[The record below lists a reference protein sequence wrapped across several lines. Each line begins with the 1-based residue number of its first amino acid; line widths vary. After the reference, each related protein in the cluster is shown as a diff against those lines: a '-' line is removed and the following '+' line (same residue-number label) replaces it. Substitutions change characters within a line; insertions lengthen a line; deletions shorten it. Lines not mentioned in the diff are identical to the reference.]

1 MSAFKLGGLLGAGIG
16 KLLALPALALEALGF
31 NALALPIRLAAYVGL
46 AALLAAGSR
55 DFLGTTLYLAVVII
69 SLSEYFRHKIHVGDG
84 KTGHVRGNEL
94 VTVDAVKKMV
104 AGEKSRFSL
113 GEVPIPE
120 KFENRHFLFAG
131 TTGSGKTR
139 LFHQL
144 LQPARKTAARA
155 VIVDIGGAMI
165 SRYHEPQDVILNPRD
180 ARTVDWSPLAEIND
194 IDDIPLVV
202 ASIIPEGQG
211 NEKSWN
217 GYARRLMSAVVQRVW
232 EAGGTNGEI
241 IRLLTRADIEELRQ
255 TCAGLPA
262 EGLLRSDKSEML
274 NSTMSIIA
282 SYLTPLQMLNPD
294 AGCDA
299 FSVAKWVSDGP
310 EKSWLYLNFQDR
322 QIETLKPLI
331 CAIVGISISS
341 LLSLRED
348 PDRRFFFILDE
359 ADALGEISNLKAL
372 LTRGRRFGA
381 SAVLA
386 IQSISQLYECY
397 GRDVANTLCANLGTQ
412 VILRLPD
419 AETSEWASR
428 LFGDEQL
435 IEAQHSENSR
445 EFGTERGENTS
456 YQMRTQRV
464 VMASDVANLPDL
476 VGVLNIVGDVP
487 PCVINVPPINP
498 PQLHEE
504 FIRKT
509 A

>member
-1 MSAFKLGGLLGAGIG
+1 MSAFKLGGLVGAGIG
-16 KLLALPALALEALGF
+16 KLLALPAFALEALGF
-31 NALALPIRLAAYVGL
+31 NALGLPIRLAAYVGL

-69 SLSEYFRHKIHVGDG
+69 SLSEYFRHKIHAGDG

-94 VTVDAVKKMV
+94 VTVETVKKMV
-104 AGEKSRFSL
+104 AAEKSRFSL

-120 KFENRHFLFAG
+120 KYENRHFLFAG

-144 LQPARKTAARA
+144 LQPARKTNARA
-155 VIVDIGGAMI
+155 VIVDIGGAML
-165 SRYHEPQDVILNPRD
+165 SRYYQPQDVILNPRD
-180 ARTVDWSPLAEIND
+180 ERSVDWSPLAEIND
-194 IDDIPLVV
+194 IDDVALVV
-202 ASIIPEGQG
+202 KAIIPEGQG
-211 NEKSWN
+211 SGKEWN
-217 GYARRLMSAVVQRVW
+217 QYAQRLMSAVVQRVW
-232 EAGGTNGEI
+232 EGAGTNGEI
-241 IRLLTRADIEELRQ
+241 VRLLTRADITELREI
-255 TCAGLPA
+255 CAGLPA
-262 EGLLRSDKSEML
+262 EGMLREGNDKML
-274 NSTMSIIA
+274 GIVLAIIA
-282 SYLTPLQMLNPD
+282 SYLAPLQMLNPD
-294 AGCDA
+294 AGRDA
-299 FSVAKWVSDGP
+299 FSVTKWVSDGP

-341 LLSLRED
+341 LLSLKED

-359 ADALGEISNLKAL
+359 ADSLGEVSGLKSL

-381 SAVLA
+381 SVVLA

-397 GRDVANTLCANLGTQ
+397 GRDIANTICANLGTQ

-464 VMASDVANLPDL
+464 VMPSEIANLPDL
-476 VGVLNIVGDVP
+476 VGLLNIVGDVP
-487 PCVINVPPINP
+487 PCVIKVPPINP

>member
-1 MSAFKLGGLLGAGIG
+1 MSAFKIGGLLGAGIG

-94 VTVDAVKKMV
+94 VTVETVKKMV

-144 LQPARKTAARA
+144 LQPPRKTNARA
-155 VIVDIGGAMI
+155 VIVDIGGAMV
-165 SRYHEPQDVILNPRD
+165 SRYYEPQDVILNPLDQRS
-180 ARTVDWSPLAEIND
+180 VDWSPLAEINNLED
-194 IDDIPLVV
+194 VTLVV
-202 ASIIPEGQG
+202 KAIIPDGQG
-211 NEKSWN
+211 DDKQWN
-217 GYARRLMSAVVQRVW
+217 QHAQQLMSAVVQRVW
-232 EAGGTNGEI
+232 EARGTNGEI
-241 IRLLTRADIEELRQ
+241 IRLLTRATTSELREI
-255 TCAGLPA
+255 CAGLPA
-262 EGLLRSDKSEML
+262 EGKLREGNDRML
-274 NSTMSIIA
+274 GSVIATIA

-294 AGCDA
+294 AGRDA
-299 FSVAKWVSDGP
+299 FSVTKWVANGE

-331 CAIVGISISS
+331 CAIVGISITS

-359 ADALGEISNLKAL
+359 ADALGEIGNLKSL

-464 VMASDVANLPDL
+464 VMPSEIANLPDL
-476 VGVLNIVGDVP
+476 VGPLNIEGDVP
-487 PCVINVPPINP
+487 P
-498 PQLHEE
+498 
-504 FIRKT
+504 R
-509 A
+509 